1 MRINSH
7 QRAFKKE
14 HSEKEKE
21 LGRKPDWLRIKIPIG
36 KNYAE
41 LKKSYARAETEY
53 SL

>member
-41 LKKSYARAETEY
+41 LKKVMRGTEN
-53 SL
+53 